1 MQEKH
6 MRLLLCVVGCCFLL
20 PGCAADG
27 GTADPRKGGLFSYN
41 PKAYERRIQEREAR
55 LNASSEEARAA
66 QNEQTRLEA
75 TVAAQERRKAEA
87 RNAMD
92 AMSAELAKTRRALD
106 AVKARD
112 SRAQASLDEMRR
124 RHTELSGRLGS
135 LEREPDRP
143 DAQAERQRLDAEI
156 QRLKREA
163 EALGS
168 L

>member
-1 MQEKH
+1 
-6 MRLLLCVVGCCFLL
+6 MRLLLFIVGCCVLL

-27 GTADPRKGGLFSYN
+27 GTTDPRKGGLFSYN
-41 PKAYERRIQEREAR
+41 PKAYERRAQEREAR
-55 LNASSEEARAA
+55 LNANSEEARAA
-66 QNEQTRLEA
+66 QDEQTSLEA
-75 TVAAQERRKAEA
+75 TVAAQERRKVEA
-87 RNAMD
+87 RKKMD

-124 RHTELSGRLGS
+124 RHTELSGQLGS
-135 LEREPDRP
+135 LEREPERP
-143 DAQAERQRLDAEI
+143 GAQAERERLGAEI

-163 EALGS
+163 EALGA

>member
-1 MQEKH
+1 
-6 MRLLLCVVGCCFLL
+6 MRLLLCIVGCCILL
-20 PGCAADG
+20 TGCAADG
-27 GTADPRKGGLFSYN
+27 GTADPRTGGLFSYN

-55 LNASSEEARAA
+55 LNASSEEAGAA
-66 QNEQTRLEA
+66 RDEQTRLEA

-87 RNAMD
+87 REKTD
-92 AMSAELAKTRRALD
+92 AMSEELAKTRRALD

-124 RHTELSGRLGS
+124 RHADLSGQLGRLAREPERPGAPA
-135 LEREPDRP
+135 ERE
-143 DAQAERQRLDAEI
+143 RLDVEI
-156 QRLKREA
+156 RRLKREA